1 MISFKMI
8 YVHIMNP
15 YKTMKAIC
23 EEHLITKFSLYDLK
37 WKSNIKTNIYD
48 DHNVWN
54 GFYILVST
62 IKICK

>member
-1 MISFKMI
+1 MNIMISFKMI

-37 WKSNIKTNIYD
+37 
-48 DHNVWN
+48 
-54 GFYILVST
+54 
-62 IKICK
+62 